1 MADNREWMYSEWKQ
15 GRPPTDE
22 RLNAHAPLC
31 RNFVRHKRQT
41 IEMHLF
47 REGFKENYSSWTAHG
62 EGRDGHD
69 QDNISAIG
77 EGLEQVDH
85 MDYMLS
91 DMADGYH
98 LSEQEPTASA
108 QAFYKM
114 VASTSTMSISHPFWP
129 GKQVMCKKIGMSI
142 PPEILA
148 SWESQQRHSSGSHMG
163 NPDDRQQEDMENEWN
178 TWFVGENMDLDRSFI
193 LLLAD

>member
-22 RLNAHAPLC
+22 RVEHTKE
-31 RNFVRHKRQT
+31 HKRQT

-47 REGFKENYSSWTAHG
+47 REGFQENYSSWTAHG

-114 VASTSTMSISHPFWP
+114 VASMHFDYVHFTPIWP

>member
-22 RLNAHAPLC
+22 RVEH
-31 RNFVRHKRQT
+31 T
-41 IEMHLF
+41 
-47 REGFKENYSSWTAHG
+47 KEFLDRAYS
-62 EGRDGHD
+62 
-69 QDNISAIG
+69 
-77 EGLEQVDH
+77 
-85 MDYMLS
+85 MLS
-91 DMADGYH
+91 LVADG
-98 LSEQEPTASA
+98 QG
-108 QAFYKM
+108 
-114 VASTSTMSISHPFWP
+114 TSTMSISHPFWP